1 MTKRCLLSGS
11 KPLAKFLQRKLTMD
25 NEVLFTERQ
34 RFKQWW
40 LRLILLGING
50 LLLFVFFKQIIGGQQ
65 FGDKPMSNLGLLI
78 TTGLTIALTLL
89 LFISRLDTII
99 KKDGIYVRFFP
110 LHLKFK
116 HYAWDS
122 LTKSF
127 VRQYSPLTEYG
138 GWGLRLG
145 LFGEGTAFNVSGD
158 KGLQLEFTDNKKL
171 LIGTNKPDELTET
184 LNKVGQLK
192 Q

>member
-1 MTKRCLLSGS
+1 MTLNNKI
-11 KPLAKFLQRKLTMD
+11 
-25 NEVLFTERQ
+25 LFTESQ

-40 LRLILLGING
+40 LWLILLSFNG
-50 LLLFVFFKQIIGGQQ
+50 LFLFGVFKQVIEKQQ
-65 FGDKPMSNLGLLI
+65 FGDNPMSNEGLL
-78 TTGLTIALTLL
+78 TATVLTIIITI
-89 LFISRLDTII
+89 LFVNYRLDTKI
-99 KKDGIYVRFFP
+99 KTDGIYVRFFP
-110 LHLKFK
+110 FHIKFK
-116 HYAWDS
+116 HYTWDK

-145 LFGEGTAFNVSGD
+145 LFGNGKAFNVSGD

-171 LIGTNKPDELTET
+171 LIGTNRPEELTET
-184 LNKVGQLK
+184 LIKIGQLK

>member
-1 MTKRCLLSGS
+1 
-11 KPLAKFLQRKLTMD
+11 MD
-25 NEVLFTERQ
+25 KEILFSEKQ
-34 RFKQWW
+34 KFKQCW
-40 LRLILLGING
+40 LWLILLGING
-50 LLLFVFFKQIIGGQQ
+50 LFLFGVFKQIIGGQQ
-65 FGDKPMSNLGLLI
+65 FGDKPMCNAGLLI
-78 TTGLTIALTLL
+78 VTGLTIALTI
-89 LFISRLDTII
+89 LFINFRLDTTI

-110 LHLKFK
+110 FHLKFK
-116 HYAWDS
+116 YYNWDS

-145 LFGEGTAFNVSGD
+145 LFGKGTAFNVSGD
-158 KGLQLEFTDNKKL
+158 KGLQLEFTNNKKL

-184 LNKVGQLK
+184 LNKIGQLK